1 MYDFICIKKSFAPY
15 YIYIS
20 VYIYTLYDTVCIG
33 YRYTYA
39 CCMKN
44 DMTVNDRGYMSHVT

>member
-1 MYDFICIKKSFAPY
+1 MHKTSFAPY

-39 CCMKN
+39 CCNMKN